1 VTMSKVLKGF
11 VEGPTGVKIIRDAD
25 SKLDYIVDLSKW
37 LSGDTLSAVSYEV
50 SGATVNSCVV
60 NVAPLSIEDYGTIS
74 AGKAVVTWLQ
84 GGATGVN
91 GHLKLHVTTVAGRE
105 DDFTYQLVT
114 RPG

>member
-1 VTMSKVLKGF
+1 MSKVLTGF

-25 SKLDYIVDLSKW
+25 SKLDYIVDLSDW

-50 SGATVNSCVV
+50 SGATVTSCTV
-60 NVAPLSIEDYGTIS
+60 NVAPLSVEGYGTINP
-74 AGKAVVTWLQ
+74 GTAVITWLQ
-84 GGATGVN
+84 GGVTGVN
-91 GHLKLHVTTVAGRE
+91 GHLKLRVTTAGGRE

>member
-1 VTMSKVLKGF
+1 MSKVLKGF

-25 SKLDYIVDLSKW
+25 SKLDYIVDLAEW

-50 SGATVNSCVV
+50 SGATVNSCTI
-60 NVAPLSIEDYGTIS
+60 NVAPLSIADYGTINV
-74 AGKAVVTWLQ
+74 GTAVITWLQ

-91 GHLKLHVTTVAGRE
+91 GHLRLHVTTVAGRE
-105 DDFTYQLVT
+105 DAFTYQLVT